1 MVAFDALS
9 SKPVSPVCVAIL
21 RNPDQKMTA
30 IESSY
35 GIEVDEQEEG
45 VQGFSASTLK
55 WPGHL
60 KHDPASV
67 EPHARRCPCC

>member
-35 GIEVDEQEEG
+35 GIEVAEQEG
-45 VQGFSASTLK
+45 GFRGS
-55 WPGHL
+55 P
-60 KHDPASV
+60 PQ
-67 EPHARRCPCC
+67 R